1 MSSGDISMA
10 DGPQRLWALPVL
22 SQEFRDGPVVES
34 VRGSLRLRYDYETE
48 SGAYKWEEV
57 TFAGVEA
64 FAFTSHESCTED
76 QVDAYDVLVEV
87 VDSAWIRQLQAAR
100 VAPTPRL
107 RHMRIYF
114 DEIGCY
120 EVAAADFEPPPTRA
134 E

>member
-1 MSSGDISMA
+1 MSMGDTSMT
-10 DGPQRLWALPVL
+10 DGPRGLWSLPAL
-22 SQEFRDGPVVES
+22 SQEFRDGPVAEF
-34 VRGSLRLRYDYETE
+34 VRGSLRLRYDYETN
-48 SGAYKWEEV
+48 SGAYKWEEL
-57 TFAGVEA
+57 TFSGVEA

-87 VDSAWIRQLQAAR
+87 PDSPWIRQLQVAR
-100 VAPTPRL
+100 VAPTHQL

-120 EVAAADFEPPPTRA
+120 EVAAADFEPPPARA